1 MGGQEWLN
9 DPVCMRAIDSDRIDS
24 IDWKDE
30 SEQSSIQRGTI
41 FAPDLQIFITL
52 SVLFVFLIQ
61 ILKYIVWHGSNGPL
75 ASPDII
81 DLW

>member
-24 IDWKDE
+24 IDWKDV
-30 SEQSSIQRGTI
+30 QRGTI

-61 ILKYIVWHGSNGPL
+61 ILKYIVWHGSNGSL